1 MLLKRPVPEG
11 ATVCQWCITHRN
23 QVKLPRTTVRRA
35 GSGASVDGDCA
46 SGLDLPEFWL
56 MIKKLWNLLLAVLML
71 VIIALIVT
79 LPATWMLMLFLG
91 NIGVNLSYWGTLP
104 LGIVVSLLIGAGGS
118 NDTFNTLNVFSDD

>member
-1 MLLKRPVPEG
+1 
-11 ATVCQWCITHRN
+11 
-23 QVKLPRTTVRRA
+23 
-35 GSGASVDGDCA
+35 
-46 SGLDLPEFWL
+46 
-56 MIKKLWNLLLAVLML
+56 MIKNLWNLLLSVLML
-71 VIIALIVT
+71 VVIALIVT